1 VELCCIFNQW
11 ASLKVLFYRE
21 AERKKRRPG
30 AEEGHIRCD
39 MADERNE
46 ACALYSRP
54 QQKKNFQECPNE
66 SHCKITPAALLGE
79 KPVP

>member
-1 VELCCIFNQW
+1 
-11 ASLKVLFYRE
+11 
-21 AERKKRRPG
+21 
-30 AEEGHIRCD
+30 

-66 SHCKITPAALLGE
+66 SNCKITPAALLGE